1 MKVSECKVR
10 GETRYRVTYRDRSK
24 AGQVYPYSH
33 AYFRTRR
40 AAEVFVQSHTADA
53 DGLLKTWEEFG
64 AHERLDAI
72 RALKRS
78 IEGGYTLSHAC
89 DVVETQGGTSIA
101 FDELRQKTLE
111 AKRRK
116 GVRARSLR
124 ELAWTLAHFNEC
136 HPGAIARD
144 VTPEMVG
151 KWLDR
156 PEWGQVRR
164 KGLLTWLSAAFAFG
178 VRSGLLARNPC
189 AAVERPVAEPGET
202 RIATPG
208 QVQALFAWLE
218 QNDPELIGHAALC
231 AFAGLR
237 PESEAARLTPVAIQ
251 AAVSTGQLATP
262 AANKTRRRRV
272 VAVAPNLAAFL
283 SRWVRLGVRVRPV
296 NFPRRWL
303 AAKSAAGGEW
313 SQDVLRHSWVSYR
326 LAATGDDAKTALE
339 AGHTQDEL
347 HRSYK
352 ALATREAAVEWF
364 AIMPTVDDYAPAA
377 ASRREAAR
385 LQGVDIM
392 RELTRKRLS
401 GDTFARATLETLRG
415 LPPWTVAE
423 GVAALCATGREK
435 ESARN
440 SIRALVRSGA
450 ITVDQTVYP
459 ARHAVA

>member
-1 MKVSECKVR
+1 MKVSECQKN
-10 GETRYRVTYRDRSK
+10 GETRWMVIYLDPAK
-24 AGQVYPYSH
+24 AGQVYPYTR
-33 AYFRTRR
+33 AFFKTRR
-40 AAEVFVQSHTADA
+40 AAEVFVQGQTADA
-53 DGLLKTWEEFG
+53 AGLLATWEEFG
-64 AHERLDAI
+64 IHERLDAI

-78 IEGGYTLSHAC
+78 IAGGYTLSQAC
-89 DVVETQGGTSIA
+89 DLAESRGGTAIS
-101 FDELRQKTLE
+101 FDELVRRTVE

-124 ELAWTLAHFNEC
+124 ELSWTLANFNEC
-136 HPGAIARD
+136 HPGVVARD

-164 KGLLTWLSAAFAFG
+164 RGLLVWLSAAFAFG

-189 AAVERPVAEPGET
+189 AAVERPVSEPGET

-237 PESEAARLTPVAIQ
+237 PESEAARLNHAAIQ

-283 SRWVRLGVRVRPV
+283 SRWVRLGVQVRPV
-296 NFPRRWL
+296 NFGRRWG
-303 AAKSAAGGEW
+303 AARRAAGGEW
-313 SQDVLRHSWVSYR
+313 SQDILRHSWVSYR
-326 LAATGDDAKTALE
+326 LALTGDDARTALE
-339 AGHTQDEL
+339 AGHTQEEL

-352 ALATREAAVEWF
+352 ALATREAAAAWF
-364 AIMPTVDDYAPAA
+364 AIMPTVDDYAPAVA
-377 ASRREAAR
+377 ARREAMRSQEVEA
-385 LQGVDIM
+385 M
-392 RELTRKRLS
+392 RELARKRHA
-401 GDTFARATLETLRG
+401 GDTLARMALDVLRP
-415 LPPWTVAE
+415 LQPWTMAKGIEVLR
-423 GVAALCATGREK
+423 AAGREK

-440 SIRALVRSGA
+440 TIRGLIRSGA
-450 ITVDQTVYP
+450 VTVDRTVSP
-459 ARHAVA
+459 SVHTVN